1 MAQPLKEAIDSSKS
15 EQPEKYSY
23 VITQIEEMQ
32 AIIRRNE
39 VDIYINEDIVWTDAE
54 QEGVDDQIKK
64 LKREN
69 TKLAKAVESL
79 VKLKSELE
87 A

>member
-1 MAQPLKEAIDSSKS
+1 MNQADIEGKEKLK
-15 EQPEKYSY
+15 Y
-23 VITQIEEMQ
+23 VETQISEMR

-39 VDIYINEDIVWTDAE
+39 VDIYINEDIVWADSE
-54 QEGVDDQIKK
+54 QEGVDDQVRK

-79 VKLKSELE
+79 VKLKAELE